1 MKFFK
6 SKTDINQS
14 LDITVSNSEIE
25 DQVLSKLKKVQKDSK
40 LKGFRKGK
48 APIEVVSNIYGP
60 EIRQEVI
67 WDLASQ
73 QFSKLAQE
81 KAVLNKPVDKAKLA
95 DGQEAF
101 SK

>member
-48 APIEVVSNIYGP
+48 APICLLYTS
-60 EIRQEVI
+60 
-67 WDLASQ
+67 DA
-73 QFSKLAQE
+73 
-81 KAVLNKPVDKAKLA
+81 A
-95 DGQEAF
+95 DE
-101 SK
+101 